1 MAKNIAYLRVSTDDK
16 GQEFDRQR
24 YEFEKQGISIDEY
37 FQEKLSGGLDI
48 DRRPALQEA
57 HDCLEK
63 GDTLWVESITRLS
76 RDTLI
81 ALALLRD
88 FSLDGIQVKSLS
100 NDIGDV
106 STPEG
111 WFMTTVMAATSQLQR
126 DTIRKN
132 TIQALQAK
140 KAKGEV
146 LGRPP
151 IYENMDEAIQAV
163 HNGMSPKKAAD
174 KYLISLNTLYYHLR
188 KEKGEQ

>member
-1 MAKNIAYLRVSTDDK
+1 MKTAGYLRVSTDDK
-16 GQEFDRQR
+16 GQEFDRQK
-24 YEFEKQGISIDEY
+24 YEFEKQGIEIDQF

-57 HDCLEK
+57 YDWLEE

-81 ALALLRD
+81 ALALLKD
-88 FSLDGIQVKSLS
+88 FSINGINVKSLS

-140 KAKGEV
+140 KAKGER
-146 LGRPP
+146 LGRPM
-151 IYENMDEAIQAV
+151 IYTGMEDAIKDVEEGMAAKEAAEKHLV
-163 HNGMSPKKAAD
+163 H
-174 KYLISLNTLYYHLR
+174 LNSLYYHLR
-188 KEKGEQ
+188 KKKGD